1 MSATKLLMGVYA
13 WGALAVTVVGLAW
26 MFIYPPQSLRVDR
39 DGLPH
44 FTPMVEHPITG
55 EAVTMSELI
64 RHYRGD

>member
-1 MSATKLLMGVYA
+1 MKASKLLMAIYG
-13 WGALAVTVVGLAW
+13 WGALVVTVVGMAW
-26 MFIYPPQSLRVDR
+26 MFIAPPPSLRVDR

-55 EAVTMSELI
+55 EAVSMGVLI